1 LNRSWIVIFFE
12 RNGKITLKKNKTIDA
27 LFQAKQKRRRE
38 LAKLSI
44 EEKVK
49 ILVKLQQIASPIL
62 LARGLKKKPWKI

>member
-1 LNRSWIVIFFE
+1 
-12 RNGKITLKKNKTIDA
+12 LKKNKTIDA